1 LWFYTTNLP
10 SLCPE
15 LGMLVISTTPS
26 FEASLQKEQ
35 PRGLTGGVQPSSVPP
50 GPPGFLVLVS
60 RLGALS
66 APWGGLCRCLGN
78 RPPAQST
85 LQLCPSLRKQEGKV
99 SQRQTNRYFLSAPSV
114 RELCP
119 IGSSERRTPPTPIS
133 YPKCPELSEQDSH
146 TIQ

>member
-1 LWFYTTNLP
+1 MWFYTTNLP

-78 RPPAQST
+78 RPPPPVHPPALPKPEEAGGKSLSKADKQVFPVSPQCQRT
-85 LQLCPSLRKQEGKV
+85 LPHWE
-99 SQRQTNRYFLSAPSV
+99 F
-114 RELCP
+114 RE
-119 IGSSERRTPPTPIS
+119 ENPT
-133 YPKCPELSEQDSH
+133 H
-146 TIQ
+146 THLLPQMPRIE